1 LFDACEQLDA
11 RNMQAAQ
18 TTINPER
25 MLFIFIT
32 QVCLPTLCRRKAMVV
47 LDKINLT

>member
-1 LFDACEQLDA
+1 LFDACEQLAA